1 MDPLSHSSIAVDR
14 SVAACGIGLHV
25 NGPLFL
31 PHRCDGSVVTS
42 PGLRSAAADQPRSE
56 PAIMPVTVIS
66 GGFAASRIRMT
77 LDRRGLLLT
86 LFVVIVSALAA
97 NFVASHYGE
106 VPAALVF
113 MLGVTLAGALGGLA
127 SGLIGAVAAFLIF
140 NFFVSEPALTFRV
153 ATGRDLAPLVIFNL
167 CAVVTGILAGR
178 LRDRSEAARA
188 SNTQLVNLLTLSRG
202 LQSAARIPDIVAA
215 LDHVAD
221 PTLGARMTLFRAD
234 HGLFEH
240 LGPSGTNAEV
250 ESLAAALASSERKT
264 VAARSLVGVRLD
276 GSEGTIGVLVLQGP
290 RVGGIDPPFLDAF
303 GGIVALALERAI
315 LSEQIAERGA
325 AARAEELKTALLSS
339 VSHDFRTPLTAISAS
354 ASSLLAYR
362 DKFDP
367 ETSERF
373 LRQIVDDCE
382 RLNRY
387 TANLLEMSKLEAG
400 GNPASSQTLS
410 VAEMVGVAVQ
420 RVRPRV
426 GNRIIRSLF
435 ADPDLLILANPALFE
450 LVLIN
455 VLDNAILYSAD
466 GTRIVIK
473 AKRDGEQCLISIAD
487 EGCGI
492 PEADL
497 PRVFERFYRV
507 RRAEASPRGSGLGL
521 AIAKGFV
528 EALEGSISA
537 HIPGVADSGTTIE
550 IKLPCAFEQASL

>member
-1 MDPLSHSSIAVDR
+1 
-14 SVAACGIGLHV
+14 
-25 NGPLFL
+25 
-31 PHRCDGSVVTS
+31 
-42 PGLRSAAADQPRSE
+42 
-56 PAIMPVTVIS
+56 
-66 GGFAASRIRMT
+66 MT

-86 LFVVIVSALAA
+86 LIVVIGSALAA
-97 NFVASHYGE
+97 NFVASRYDE

-140 NFFVSEPALTFRV
+140 NFFISEPALTFRL
-153 ATGRDLAPLVIFNL
+153 ATGRDLAPLIIFNL

-188 SNTQLVNLLTLSRG
+188 SNAQLVNLLTLSRA
-202 LQSAARIPDIVAA
+202 LQSAARITDIVSA
-215 LDHVAD
+215 LDSVAD
-221 PTLGARMTLFRAD
+221 PTLGARLTLLRAR
-234 HGLFEH
+234 HGLLEH

-250 ESLAAALASSERKT
+250 EALAAALVGSQRQT
-264 VAARSLVGVRLD
+264 VAARSLVGIRLE
-276 GSEGTIGVLVLQGP
+276 GSEGLIGVLVLKGS
-290 RVGGIDPPFLDAF
+290 RVGVIDEPFLDAF

-325 AARAEELKTALLSS
+325 AARVEELKTALLSS

-362 DKFDP
+362 DKLDP

-400 GNPASSQTLS
+400 GIPASSQTLS

-420 RVRPRV
+420 RVRSRV
-426 GNRIIRSLF
+426 GNRIIRSVSG
-435 ADPDLLILANPALFE
+435 DPDLLVIANPALFE

-455 VLDNAILYSAD
+455 VLDNAILYSTD
-466 GTRIVIK
+466 GTRIVIT
-473 AKRDGEQCLISIAD
+473 AKREGDQCRISIAD

-507 RRAEASPRGSGLGL
+507 RRVEASPRGSGLGL

-528 EALEGSISA
+528 EALGGSIAA

-550 IKLPCAFEQASL
+550 IMLPCAFEQASL

>member
-1 MDPLSHSSIAVDR
+1 
-14 SVAACGIGLHV
+14 
-25 NGPLFL
+25 
-31 PHRCDGSVVTS
+31 
-42 PGLRSAAADQPRSE
+42 
-56 PAIMPVTVIS
+56 MPVTVIS

-86 LFVVIVSALAA
+86 LIVVIVSALAA

-188 SNTQLVNLLTLSRG
+188 SNAQLVNLLTLSRG
-202 LQSAARIPDIVAA
+202 LQSAARIPDIISA
-215 LDHVAD
+215 LDHLAD
-221 PTLGARMTLFRAD
+221 PTPGARMTLFRAD

-250 ESLAAALASSERKT
+250 ESLAAALAGSEKKT

-276 GSEGTIGVLVLQGP
+276 GSEGTIGILVLQGP
-290 RVGGIDPPFLDAF
+290 RVGGIDPAFLDAF

-400 GNPASSQTLS
+400 GNPASSQILS

-435 ADPDLLILANPALFE
+435 ADPDLLIIANPALFE

-466 GTRIVIK
+466 GTYIVIM
-473 AKRDGEQCLISIAD
+473 AKRDGEQCRISIAD

-492 PEADL
+492 PQADL

-537 HIPGVADSGTTIE
+537 HVPGVADSGTTIE
-550 IKLPCAFEQASL
+550 IKLPCASEQASL

>member
-1 MDPLSHSSIAVDR
+1 
-14 SVAACGIGLHV
+14 
-25 NGPLFL
+25 
-31 PHRCDGSVVTS
+31 
-42 PGLRSAAADQPRSE
+42 
-56 PAIMPVTVIS
+56 
-66 GGFAASRIRMT
+66 MT

-86 LFVVIVSALAA
+86 LIVVIVSALAA
-97 NFVASHYGE
+97 NFVASRYDE

-140 NFFVSEPALTFRV
+140 NFFISEPALTFRV
-153 ATGRDLAPLVIFNL
+153 ATGRDLAPLIIFNL

-188 SNTQLVNLLTLSRG
+188 SNAQLVNLLTLSRA
-202 LQSAARIPDIVAA
+202 LQSAARIPDIVSA
-215 LDHVAD
+215 LDTVAY
-221 PTLGARMTLFRAD
+221 PTLGARLTLFRARP
-234 HGLFEH
+234 GLLEH
-240 LGPSGTNAEV
+240 LGPSGTNTEV
-250 ESLAAALASSERKT
+250 DAMATSLIGSERQI
-264 VAARSLVGVRLD
+264 VVARSLVGVRLE
-276 GSEGTIGVLVLQGP
+276 GSEESIGVLVLKGP
-290 RVGGIDPPFLDAF
+290 RIGGIDLPFLDAF

-362 DKFDP
+362 DKLNP

-420 RVRPRV
+420 RVRSRV
-426 GNRIIRSLF
+426 GNRIIRSLST
-435 ADPDLLILANPALFE
+435 DPDLLVIANPALFE

-466 GTRIVIK
+466 GTRIVIT
-473 AKRDGEQCLISIAD
+473 AKRDGEECRISIAD

-507 RRAEASPRGSGLGL
+507 RRVEASPRGSGLGL

-528 EALEGSISA
+528 EALEGSIAA
-537 HIPGVADSGTTIE
+537 HTPGVADSGTTIE
-550 IKLPCAFEQASL
+550 IRLPRAFEQASL

>member
-1 MDPLSHSSIAVDR
+1 MYGRAVQLVYLSCQERGAV
-14 SVAACGIGLHV
+14 CGIGLHV
-25 NGPLFL
+25 DGLLLL
-31 PHRCDGSVVTS
+31 PHRCDGSVMTS

-56 PAIMPVTVIS
+56 PATMPVTVIS
-66 GGFAASRIRMT
+66 GGFASKMT

-86 LFVVIVSALAA
+86 LIVVIVSALAA
-97 NFVASHYGE
+97 NFIASRYDE

-140 NFFVSEPALTFRV
+140 NFFISEPALTFRL

-188 SNTQLVNLLTLSRG
+188 SNAQLVNLLTLSRA
-202 LQSAARIPDIVAA
+202 LQSAARIPDIVSA
-215 LDHVAD
+215 LNSVAD
-221 PTLGARMTLFRAD
+221 PTLGARLTLFRARP
-234 HGLFEH
+234 GLLEH
-240 LGPSGTNAEV
+240 LGPSDTNTEV
-250 ESLAAALASSERKT
+250 DALATSLIGSERQI
-264 VAARSLVGVRLD
+264 VMARSLVGVRLE
-276 GSEGTIGVLVLQGP
+276 GSEESIGVLVLKGP
-290 RVGGIDPPFLDAF
+290 RIGGIDPPFLDAF

-354 ASSLLAYR
+354 ASSLRAYR
-362 DKFDP
+362 DKLNP

-373 LRQIVDDCE
+373 LRQIIDDCE

-426 GNRIIRSLF
+426 GNRIIRSF
-435 ADPDLLILANPALFE
+435 SADSDLLVIANPALFE

-466 GTRIVIK
+466 GTRIVIT
-473 AKRDGEQCLISIAD
+473 AKREGEQCRISIAD

-507 RRAEASPRGSGLGL
+507 RRVEASPRGSGLGL

-528 EALEGSISA
+528 EALEGSIAA
-537 HIPGVADSGTTIE
+537 HTPGVADSGTTIE
-550 IKLPCAFEQASL
+550 IRLPRAFEQASL